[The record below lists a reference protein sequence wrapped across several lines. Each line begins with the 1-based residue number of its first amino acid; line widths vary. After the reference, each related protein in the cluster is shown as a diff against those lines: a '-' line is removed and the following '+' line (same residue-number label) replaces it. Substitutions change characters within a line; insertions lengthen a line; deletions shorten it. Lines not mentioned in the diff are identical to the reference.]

1 MNAVSEMLGE
11 VLADE
16 GGYHC
21 RVQSIRPLTGGA
33 AAQIFAV
40 DALLDGEP
48 APLILRCG
56 DETSQF
62 GNALQ
67 KRQEAEVIRAAFAA
81 GLPVPEVLAITP
93 ACGDVGAG
101 FVMRR
106 LGGES
111 LPKRILTLP
120 ELATARER
128 LARQCGEVLARLH
141 AMPIAGLPLPR
152 FSVAED
158 LARYRQRYREFDEP
172 IPIFE
177 LAFAWLA
184 ANPPRSRPPAP
195 VHGDFRNGNI
205 LVDEQGLSG
214 VLDWELAHIGNP
226 VEDLG
231 WLCVNS
237 WRFAQVDQPV
247 GGFGSKADL
256 LTAYNTGQATP
267 VTDDELAYW
276 EIFGVLKW
284 GVLCLYQCAVHL
296 SGQQVSVERAAIGRR
311 ISECEVD
318 LIRLIEERT

>member
-1 MNAVSEMLGE
+1 MSAVSEMLAAI
-11 VLADE
+11 LAQASGRRCDI
-16 GGYHC
+16 
-21 RVQSIRPLTGGA
+21 QSVRPLTGGA
-33 AAQIFAV
+33 ASQIFAV
-40 DALLDGEP
+40 EALLDGEP
-48 APLILRCG
+48 AALILRGG

-67 KRQEAEVIRAAFAA
+67 KHQEAEVIRAAHVA
-81 GLPVPEVLAITP
+81 GLPVPEVLATTP

-106 LGGES
+106 LSGES

-120 ELATARER
+120 DLAAAREQ
-128 LARQCGEVLARLH
+128 LAGQCGDVLARLH
-141 AMPIAGLPLPR
+141 AVPLQGLPLPAYK
-152 FSVAED
+152 VAED

-184 ANPPRSRPPAP
+184 AHPPPPRPLAL

-205 LVDEQGLSG
+205 LVDEQGLSA

-226 VEDLG
+226 IEDLG

-237 WRFAQVDQPV
+237 WRFGQVDQPV

-256 LTAYNTGQATP
+256 LAAYNTGQARP

-296 SGQQVSVERAAIGRR
+296 SGQQISLERAAIGRR

-318 LIRLIEERT
+318 LIRLIGERT